1 MTVTKVA
8 KNPFFLK
15 KIKFLSTQLD
25 GRVFLVFHPQDPKP
39 KRIRQI
45 ASNRAKTRS
54 TRSQK
59 CVKYRGIILFIKR
72 NTDVNSGDLKILHQ
86 KMSKLGVLFTH
97 YL

>member
-8 KNPFFLK
+8 KNTIFLEKLNFYQPNLTVEFF
-15 KIKFLSTQLD
+15 
-25 GRVFLVFHPQDPKP
+25 GFHPQDLKP

-54 TRSQK
+54 KPSQT
-59 CVKYRGIILFIKR
+59 CVKYRGSSIFLKR
-72 NTDVNSGDLKILHQ
+72 NMYVNSGDLKILHQ
-86 KMSKLGVLFTH
+86 KMSKIGVFFRH